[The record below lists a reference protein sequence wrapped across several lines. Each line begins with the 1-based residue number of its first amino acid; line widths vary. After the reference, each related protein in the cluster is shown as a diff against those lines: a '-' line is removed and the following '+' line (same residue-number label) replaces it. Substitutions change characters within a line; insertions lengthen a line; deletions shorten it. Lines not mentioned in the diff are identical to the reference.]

1 MIKKRLLITILML
14 TFLFPMVKVEAATV
28 KLNKTSLYLSQGTT
42 YTLKIEG
49 STKAVKWKSLD
60 KSIATVSDK
69 GKVKAVKVGKTTV
82 TATIGKNTYKCS
94 LNVVKKLSKADF
106 DNTGY
111 KFDDKIGENLA
122 GYVKDDWEDWQYA
135 YLKVAKGDKIG
146 GNARKIKIGATAND
160 VIKAYGYSKLVK
172 LKEYDILYDGIR
184 YYRDGEYHYE
194 VEPQTYR
201 LEYKVKDKGI
211 PDSRIRFYFN
221 KDKELQFIYY
231 LIGGVDANA
240 TEDDV
245 KNIFYALPASN

>member
-1 MIKKRLLITILML
+1 MFKKRLLITLLML
-14 TFLFPMVKVEAATV
+14 AFLLPMVKVEAATV

-69 GKVKAVKVGKTTV
+69 GKIKAVKVGKTTI

-106 DNTGY
+106 NKTGY
-111 KFDDKIGENLA
+111 KLDKVGENLTA
-122 GYVKDDWEDWQYA
+122 YFKDGWEDGAYA
-135 YLKVAKGDKIG
+135 YLKLAKADKAG
-146 GNARKIKIGATAND
+146 ANARKIKIGATAND
-160 VIKAYGYSKLVK
+160 VIKAYGYSKLVT
-172 LKEYDILYDGIR
+172 LKEYDILYDGMG

-194 VEPQTYR
+194 VKPQTYM
-201 LEYKVKDKGI
+201 LEYKIKDKGI

>member
-1 MIKKRLLITILML
+1 MFKKRLLITILML
-14 TFLFPMVKVEAATV
+14 AFLLPMVKVEAATV

-69 GKVKAVKVGKTTV
+69 GKVKAVKVGKTTI

-106 DNTGY
+106 NKTGY
-111 KFDDKIGENLA
+111 KLDKVCENLTA
-122 GYVKDDWEDWQYA
+122 YVNDDWKDWYYA
-135 YLKVAKGDKIG
+135 YLKITKEDKAG
-146 GNARKIKIGATAND
+146 ANARKIKIGATAND
-160 VIKAYGYSKLVK
+160 VIKAYGYSKLVT
-172 LKEYDILYDGIR
+172 LKEYDILYDGIG